1 MTSTQPAPLAF
12 STAFGLLM
20 VAAAAVG
27 ADGAAVVVIAL
38 AVTALLAGLRYRSA
52 ATLSVLLVVAVI
64 VLSDPPALYAALSG
78 LSAAAYLVLRHAASL
93 GVVTT
98 TRPTVVGMVGFTL
111 VGVVATMLPAT
122 LPWVP
127 LLAPVAAV
135 AVFVVATLP
144 LHQTV
149 SWGARGR

>member
-1 MTSTQPAPLAF
+1 MATQPAPLTF

-20 VAAAAVG
+20 VAAAAID
-27 ADGAAVVVIAL
+27 ADRAAVVTA
-38 AVTALLAGLRYRSA
+38 AVAVGAVLVGLRYRSA

-98 TRPTVVGMVGFTL
+98 TVPTVLGMVGFTL
-111 VGVVATMLPAT
+111 VGVVATMVPAT
-122 LPWVP
+122 LPWLP
-127 LLAPVAAV
+127 LVAPVAAG
-135 AVFVVATLP
+135 
-144 LHQTV
+144 H
-149 SWGARGR
+149 S